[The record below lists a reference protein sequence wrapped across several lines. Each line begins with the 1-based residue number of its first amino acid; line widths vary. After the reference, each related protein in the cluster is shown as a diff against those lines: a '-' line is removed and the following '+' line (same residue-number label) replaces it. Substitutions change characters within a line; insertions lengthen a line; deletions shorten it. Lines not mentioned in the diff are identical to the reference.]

1 MIPKGGGANFRGI
14 VLVKVL
20 WKAISG
26 IINRQLLSS
35 IQFYD
40 VLREFCAGRGM
51 GTATLKVKLLQNL
64 ITMRETI
71 LHAIFLYL
79 RKAYDALDREI
90 CLDILAGYGLGPRT
104 IRILRTYWSRVH
116 MASKVGETLW
126 AHLTEPPRGN
136 SGGPPVTHD
145 L

>member
-1 MIPKGGGANFRGI
+1 MILKGGGIYFWGI
-14 VLVKVL
+14 GLVEVL

-26 IINRQLLSS
+26 IINHRLLSS

-40 VLREFCAGRGM
+40 VLCEFCAGRGM
-51 GTATLKVKLLQNL
+51 GTSTLKVKLLQNL
-64 ITMRETI
+64 IRMRETV

-79 RKAYDALDREI
+79 HKAYGALDREI
-90 CLDILAGYGLGPRT
+90 CLDILAGYGLGPRK
-104 IRILRTYWSRVH
+104 IRILRTYWSRLH